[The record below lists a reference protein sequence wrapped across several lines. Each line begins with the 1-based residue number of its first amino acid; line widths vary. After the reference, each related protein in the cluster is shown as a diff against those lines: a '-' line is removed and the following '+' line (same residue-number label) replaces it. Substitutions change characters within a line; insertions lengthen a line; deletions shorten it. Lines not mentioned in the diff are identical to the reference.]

1 MPVSPTEARGLWRHF
16 DFLKLWSARTISLL
30 GSHVSFLAVPLTAV
44 LLLDATP
51 FQMGL
56 LTAAETLPYLLFGL
70 IIGAWVDRLKRR
82 PLLIAADLGR
92 GLLVFGIPLLAVL
105 NALSMEALILLA
117 FLIGCLTVVADV
129 ADEAYLPTLIGRD
142 QLVEGHSKLET
153 TGSAA
158 ELIGPGLAG
167 LLVQWLSAPLAIA
180 FDALSFFIS
189 GGLLLLI
196 HGDEPVPIRAEG
208 HGNIWREIRAGLG
221 FTLRHAILRP
231 IIATSVTLQLFGG
244 MIDALLMLYVTRNL
258 GLSPIFVGSIYMMG
272 SLSGLLVAAAA
283 ERLIRRGGVGRVT
296 IVAAAMIGVGWLTI
310 PVAGATVATPLLP
323 ILVGMLVTG
332 AGNTLFNITSRTLT
346 QTLTPDHLLGRVN
359 SSGLFLG
366 MGILPA
372 GSLIGGV
379 LGGTLGTQTTLLI
392 AGGGIMFGW
401 LWVFFS
407 PLRRM
412 RTIPQNQTAQAS

>member
-1 MPVSPTEARGLWRHF
+1 MSASPTEARELWRHF

-92 GLLVFGIPLLAVL
+92 GLLVFAIPVLAVIH
-105 NALSMEALILLA
+105 ALSMGALILLA
-117 FLIGCLTVVADV
+117 FLTGCLTVVSDV
-129 ADEAYLPTLIGRD
+129 ADETYLPTLIGRD
-142 QLVEGHSKLET
+142 QLVEGHSKLAA

-196 HGDEPVPIRAEG
+196 RGDEPAPARAKERE
-208 HGNIWREIRAGLG
+208 NIWREIREGVG
-221 FTLRHAILRP
+221 FTLRHAVLRP
-231 IIATSVTLQLFGG
+231 IIATSITLQLFGG

-258 GLSPIFVGSIYMMG
+258 GLPPIFAGSIYVMG

-310 PVAGATVATPLLP
+310 PVAGATVTTPMMP

-332 AGNTLFNITSRTLT
+332 AGNTLFNITSSTLT

-359 SSGLFLG
+359 SSALFLG

-379 LGGTLGTQTTLLI
+379 LGGVLGTQTTLLI
-392 AGGGIMFGW
+392 AGSGLLFGW

-407 PLRRM
+407 PLRQM
-412 RTIPQNQTAQAS
+412 QVVTTQA